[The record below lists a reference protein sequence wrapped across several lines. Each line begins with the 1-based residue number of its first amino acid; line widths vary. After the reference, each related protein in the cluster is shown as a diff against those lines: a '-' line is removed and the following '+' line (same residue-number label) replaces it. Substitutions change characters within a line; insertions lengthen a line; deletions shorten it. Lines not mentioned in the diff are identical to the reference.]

1 MEDMKLFDAYRKQNT
16 ETGCSYCDVD
26 YLLRLWR
33 ENKSQYLTQLFDDKL
48 ILEKEVEYQKNV
60 DELHSEMSHMLHEQ
74 FSFRR
79 QFARALHNHL
89 VTPIDDTINNVL
101 SALEN
106 CLDNTSQ
113 MVDNYLSLGC
123 RRVDNGTWYD
133 YEEIKSCTLEFDNG
147 RKIQLQLGMKA
158 TRAMTQLCNQIGLEN
173 EWEQFRIKHSQI
185 LNQKKLKGTLCLS
198 IHPLDYATASDNDN
212 GWSSCMSWREE
223 GCYRMGTVE
232 MMNSPMVICAYL
244 KSNKQSMSIVDDNDW
259 NSKKWRAWIIVNKDV
274 ILCNRHY
281 PYHQENFAI
290 QAIDW
295 VKELVGAKYG
305 WKYEETHVDFFNHM
319 EQTKREVE
327 FRTNYMYNDLG
338 GDDVIGCFRLN
349 AKMSNLPGYIN
360 FSGPA
365 ECMVCG
371 NIIPYDVQGADTLM
385 CCDCDS
391 HSICCRCGSEVD
403 DDYIYEGPDGNTY
416 CEECYNDLFI
426 ECEECGCI
434 HDRENDDV
442 SAVIPIMSEAFNDWV
457 EKYHTKVDARGNKVF
472 DPGVPG
478 YDLWRRMHWNPE
490 TTEETHFCSECA
502 ERKGLVKYTDKN
514 GFEWMVP
521 DPTKHT
527 LESAAS
533 ICRMDSY
540 NWAAMLKDVS
550 WASDEDIK
558 NAEAIK
564 AFWKANWEVF
574 TADFVRGK

>member
-1 MEDMKLFDAYRKQNT
+1 MFELFDHYRKQNT
-16 ETGCSYCDVD
+16 ETSQSYCDVD

-33 ENKSQYLTQLFDDKL
+33 ENKSQYLAPLFGDKL
-48 ILEKEVEYQKNV
+48 ILEKEVEYQKNL
-60 DELHSEMSHMLHEQ
+60 DELRSEMAQMLREN
-74 FSFRR
+74 FNFRK
-79 QFARALHNHL
+79 QFARAMKNHL
-89 VTPIDDTINNVL
+89 VTPVDDVIRIVL
-101 SALEN
+101 QALED

-113 MVDNYLSLGC
+113 MVDNYLTLGC
-123 RRVDNGTWYD
+123 KRVDQGTWYD
-133 YEEIKSCTLEFDNG
+133 YEDIKACTLEFDNG

-158 TRAMTQLCNQIGLEN
+158 TRAMAQLCRQIGLEA

-212 GWSSCMSWREE
+212 GWSSCMSWRED

-244 KSNKQSMSIVDDNDW
+244 KSNKQFMSIVDNNDW
-259 NSKKWRAWIIVNKDV
+259 NSKKWRAWIIVTKDV

-305 WKYEETHVDFFNHM
+305 WKYEEIHTDFFNYM
-319 EQTKREVE
+319 EETDRNVE

-338 GDDVIGCFRLN
+338 GDDAIGCFREG

-371 NIIPYDVQGADTLM
+371 DVIRYDTQGADTLL
-385 CCDCDS
+385 CPDCNTRTICD
-391 HSICCRCGSEVD
+391 RCGTEMD
-403 DDYIYEGPDGNTY
+403 EDYTYEGPDGCTY
-416 CEECYNDLFI
+416 CEECYNELFV
-426 ECEECGCI
+426 ECEECGCV
-434 HDRENDDV
+434 HDRDNDDV
-442 SAVIPIMSEAFNDWV
+442 SVVIPVFRSAIDKWILRR
-457 EKYHTKVDARGNKVF
+457 HTSVDSRGRKII
-472 DPGVPG
+472 DHYKPG
-478 YDLWRRMHWNPE
+478 YDLWRHLHWNPE
-490 TTEETHFCSECA
+490 ATDETHLCKDCA
-502 ERKGLVKYTDKN
+502 ERKGLANYESKDGYD
-514 GFEWMVP
+514 FIVP

-533 ICRMDSY
+533 ICHMNSY
-540 NWAAMLKDVS
+540 NWANMINDVS
-550 WASDEDIK
+550 WASDEDVK
-558 NAEAIK
+558 NAEAVK
-564 AFWKANWEVF
+564 EFWQLNWDAF
-574 TADFVRGK
+574 TADFNRSK